1 MKVGLFINQRNDYF
15 HSVNTYFFFDS
26 VSASPSIL
34 VRLVSRL
41 AIHAGNCTAWSMG
54 FNQMG
59 KCLLTEPLEEEMIPT
74 PPSLVRLVPENTSQ
88 ELFLWTWNLW

>member
-1 MKVGLFINQRNDYF
+1 MKVGLFFIKEII
-15 HSVNTYFFFDS
+15 HSANNLLFFDS

-41 AIHAGNCTAWSMG
+41 AIHAGNCIAWSMG
-54 FNQMG
+54 LNQMG
-59 KCLLTEPLEEEMIPT
+59 KCLLTDPWEEEMIRS
-74 PPSLVRLVPENTSQ
+74 PPSLVRLVLENTSQ